1 MIICIKGC
9 NENDGDVQIV
19 IRQCPDCKKAKD
31 SPEGTSGTSPPS
43 GRKSPTPPPSDHK
56 FPTYPTGSNSKDRI
70 KSEILEARPSS
81 ASSVKVQ
88 SQIYQETAKKIE
100 STILHNKTSKGSVI
114 CSDEEDEDK
123 PKKQEHTYVQNQ
135 VSCSRIHLFE
145 TTNLCLQTETGQE
158 LVISL
163 TVTPKDLSNLPKK
176 ISLTDIFSDSE
187 YTPLNVIKSDTSS
200 KRSIL
205 SGSQGSR
212 RKSGSIKQSVTYAV
226 PDRYIPLGRTKICS
240 SLDFDVTI
248 AESKIRDKGIKN
260 KNNKIVVQLQ
270 EFGTDNL
277 LRACRPAKCCR
288 KAILNEKMKKCLPYA
303 PSLQSLPLGDSDI
316 QVINESLEMSL
327 QKVKNSMNLKKDFY
341 KNNQVYFLN
350 PVHTVMYF
358 FFDEDLSKT
367 YKNNLVKQKLS
378 YYINLV
384 NDIESIP
391 KAKYEIMYFDVESK
405 LSKNQVNQTVKNCS
419 SASGDK
425 ALEVDIAEVVANPWK
440 WIKQKYNK
448 YEEKPMIFTGRQG
461 LLMQTDSLL
470 TINNVKDKAGK
481 QKSRTKVFKQ
491 RIPQKKPYVS
501 RIPIYQRPKPSS
513 FNSPRNL
520 YDLSVG
526 ALPQMEELD
535 EQLLL
540 GKCKTFHH

>member
-1 MIICIKGC
+1 MPVESK
-9 NENDGDVQIV
+9 
-19 IRQCPDCKKAKD
+19 PKL
-31 SPEGTSGTSPPS
+31 
-43 GRKSPTPPPSDHK
+43 
-56 FPTYPTGSNSKDRI
+56 YPTGSNIKNI
-70 KSEILEARPSS
+70 KSEILEARPSP
-81 ASSVKVQ
+81 ASRTRVQ
-88 SQIYQETAKKIE
+88 SQIYQDAAKKIE
-100 STILHNKTSKGSVI
+100 STILHNKDSKGSVI

-123 PKKQEHTYVQNQ
+123 RKKQESTYVQNQ
-135 VSCSRIHLFE
+135 MSYSRIHLFE

-163 TVTPKDLSNLPKK
+163 TVTPKDLSNLPKR

-187 YTPLNVIKSDTSS
+187 YTPVHDTSS
-200 KRSIL
+200 RKSIL
-205 SGSQGSR
+205 SGSQGSG

-226 PDRYIPLGRTKICS
+226 PEHYIPLGRTKICS
-240 SLDFDVTI
+240 SLDFDVTT

-341 KNNQVYFLN
+341 KNNQVYFMS

-358 FFDEDLSKT
+358 FFDEDLSKR

-384 NDIESIP
+384 NDIELIP

-405 LSKNQVNQTVKNCS
+405 LSKNQVNQSVKNCS
-419 SASGDK
+419 TASGDK

-448 YEEKPMIFTGRQG
+448 YEEKPMILTGRQG
-461 LLMQTDSLL
+461 FLMQSDSLL

-481 QKSRTKVFKQ
+481 PKSRTKVFKQ

-501 RIPIYQRPKPSS
+501 RIPIYQRPKPAS
-513 FNSPRNL
+513 FNSQKNL

-526 ALPQMEELD
+526 TLPQMQELD

-540 GKCKTFHH
+540 GK